1 MLLDAAKVPIQ
12 GASTRSFVPSGWL
25 LEKEWKGDMDGD
37 GRDDALVAVLAEE
50 RKDAQGEPIDRER
63 ALLALLAG
71 ADGRWRRVGTGD
83 RGLQCHGCGGGMLN
97 GTDWGLADI
106 KIEKGIIVVDQIGGS
121 RWTNASTLR
130 FRYDSKED
138 RVSLI
143 GADLSDFDRANGEE
157 TVTSTNYL
165 TGDRIVTGRR
175 IEEEGKGMRKV
186 SEKRRKIA
194 VPPIFL
200 EEVDMYSLK

>member
-1 MLLDAAKVPIQ
+1 MERGHGRGRSRRRFGGRPGGGKERRAGGSPSTGNGPCWLFSPVP
-12 GASTRSFVPSGWL
+12 T
-25 LEKEWKGDMDGD
+25 GD
-37 GRDDALVAVLAEE
+37 GAASGPA
-50 RKDAQGEPIDRER
+50 
-63 ALLALLAG
+63 
-71 ADGRWRRVGTGD
+71 TGVSNAMAA
-83 RGLQCHGCGGGMLN
+83 GGGMLN